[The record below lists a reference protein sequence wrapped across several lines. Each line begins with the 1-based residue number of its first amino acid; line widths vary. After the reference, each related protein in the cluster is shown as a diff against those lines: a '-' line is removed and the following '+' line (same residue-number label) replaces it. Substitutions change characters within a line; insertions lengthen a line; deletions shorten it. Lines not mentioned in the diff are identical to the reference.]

1 MGGEGGREKRVE
13 RERERKEGGS
23 QEEGKRGREGGRK
36 RGREEGREEG
46 GKREGRG
53 REGVR
58 GGGKERE
65 GMDAEQGEQGQR
77 LVMFKD
83 QLNIPTS
90 VFLQSHSVL
99 KVVLTG
105 GLCCPC
111 QQRPHHHCG
120 RTQC

>member
-1 MGGEGGREKRVE
+1 ME

-23 QEEGKRGREGGRK
+23 QEEGKRGREGGREG
-36 RGREEGREEG
+36 RGREKGGRREGGGREEG
-46 GKREGRG
+46 GSE
-53 REGVR
+53 